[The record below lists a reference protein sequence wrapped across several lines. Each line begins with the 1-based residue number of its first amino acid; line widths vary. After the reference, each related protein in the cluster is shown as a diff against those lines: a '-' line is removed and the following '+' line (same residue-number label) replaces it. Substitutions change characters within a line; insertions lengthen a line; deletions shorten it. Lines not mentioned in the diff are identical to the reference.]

1 MSISRIINQAYVN
14 SYNTNKVMQIDKA
27 RAVKS
32 TDRIEISSLGK
43 SLKDYSLNGEID
55 NAKKVAELKMKVQSG
70 TYNVNAKLTAE
81 SMINSIKEGN
91 TLDE

>member
-14 SYNTNKVMQIDKA
+14 SYKTNKVMQVEKA
-27 RAVKS
+27 KEVKS

-55 NAKKVAELKMKVQSG
+55 NAKKVAELKMQVQSG
-70 TYNVNAKLTAE
+70 TYNVNARLTAQ
-81 SMINSIKEGN
+81 SMINSMKGI
-91 TLDE
+91 